1 MREYIYKILIFAV
14 AIIVVF
20 EFTIGKEIS
29 QINEKV
35 NYFASSDGRK
45 EIITSLKKE
54 IKRANKKENY
64 LDEDER
70 VLIRDFILKIKK
82 ENLVE
87 SLKMMCIILK

>member
-1 MREYIYKILIFAV
+1 MREYIYKIVIFAV

-35 NYFASSDGRK
+35 NYFTSSDGRK
-45 EIITSLKKE
+45 EIIVSLKEE
-54 IKRANKKENY
+54 IRKANKKENY

-70 VLIRDFILKIKK
+70 VLIRDFILKIRK
-82 ENLVE
+82 ELE
-87 SLKMMCIILK
+87 LD

>member
-35 NYFASSDGRK
+35 NYFSSSDGRK
-45 EIITSLKKE
+45 EIVTSLKEE
-54 IKRANKKENY
+54 IKKANKKENY

-82 ENLVE
+82 ELDLN
-87 SLKMMCIILK
+87 